1 MKAMRQQ
8 LAEYI
13 QMELDGTLSD
23 EQFAELTGLLKSTA
37 QARQYYARTVATI
50 AVLRDVSPLGAGRS
64 GVAGGRDVDNRFG
77 DEFWQVLSQYEK
89 DAQPLQMPEPEERLI
104 ITDVRSRKAML
115 RHADRKIPASI
126 WVALGSLAAFLVMVA
141 YVTLSPRAARP
152 VATLTDMCG
161 ARWLAAT
168 PQAGA
173 RLGTDDAAMVL
184 LGGYARLQFDHGAEV
199 TIEGPAE
206 FKVAAEDRLDVI
218 KGKVYAIV
226 PQEAIGFSVYTKNTK
241 IVDLGT
247 EFGVDV
253 DSWGETCLHVIRGS
267 TQLIAGEKSGKKTS
281 FEVRKGN
288 ARKVSAQSEVTDI
301 PYEPQMFVRSFNSKN
316 NCIWKGQ
323 TRIDLADIVGGGTGL
338 GSSKACVGIDPASG
352 EQVHELFF
360 SNRGAEQYSYHR
372 VVGLPFIDGVF
383 IPMGDAAGQVVS
395 SEGHVFE
402 DCPRTSGDYWMEIS
416 NRPLSTPIGTVNGK
430 HVDIHHV
437 RINRIEYGTP
447 ENPAIM
453 MHPNVGIT
461 FDLGEIRATLPADV
475 RIRRFVSV
483 GAISETIT
491 TDVANAVLW
500 VLLDGQ
506 VCGQMRLSH
515 ASLLQGQFEVPVNE
529 TARFLT
535 LAVTEGEND
544 LNEDWTF
551 FANPA
556 LVLELVEE

>member
-50 AVLRDVSPLGAGRS
+50 AVLRDVSPLEAGRS
-64 GVAGGRDVDNRFG
+64 GVCGGRDAEDRFG

-184 LGGYARLQFDHGAEV
+184 LAGYARLQFDHGAEV

-267 TQLIAGEKSGKKTS
+267 TQLIAGEKSGKKIS
-281 FEVRKGN
+281 LEVGRGA
-288 ARKVSAQSEVTDI
+288 ARKVSAQAEVTDI
-301 PYEPQMFVRSFNSKN
+301 PCEPQMFVRSFNSKN

-338 GSSKACVGIDPASG
+338 GGSKACVGIDPANG
-352 EQVHELFF
+352 QQVSELLF
-360 SNRGAEQYSYHR
+360 SNRSAKTYSYHP
-372 VVGLPFIDGVF
+372 VGGLPFIDGVF
-383 IPMGDAAGQVVS
+383 IPKGGPSKQVVS
-395 SEGHVFE
+395 SEGHVFHE
-402 DCPRTSGDYWMEIS
+402 CPTTGGRHWMEIS
-416 NRPLSTPIGTVNGK
+416 NRPLSSPIGTVNGK
-430 HVDIHHV
+430 PVDIHNV
-437 RINRIEYGTP
+437 RLNGLEYGTP
-447 ENPAIM
+447 ESPAIM

-461 FDLGEIRATLPADV
+461 FDLDEIRATLPAGV
-475 RIRRFVSV
+475 EVCRFVSL
-483 GAISETIT
+483 GGISETIT
-491 TDVANAVLW
+491 TESANAELW
-500 VLLDGQ
+500 VLLDGK
-506 VCGQMRLSH
+506 VSGRMTLACTEG
-515 ASLLQGQFEVPVNE
+515 LQGHFDVAVSGSD
-529 TARFLT
+529 RFLT
-535 LAVTEGEND
+535 LAVTEGENG
-544 LNEDWTF
+544 LTEDWVF
-551 FANPA
+551 FGRP
-556 LVLELVEE
+556 VLELETVGE